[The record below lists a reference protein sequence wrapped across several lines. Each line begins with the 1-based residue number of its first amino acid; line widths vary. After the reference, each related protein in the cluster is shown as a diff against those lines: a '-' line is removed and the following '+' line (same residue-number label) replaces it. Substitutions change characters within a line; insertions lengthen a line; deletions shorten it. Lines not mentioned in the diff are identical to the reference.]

1 MIYSCDRMSDSH
13 KERWQKRMSKDMT
26 WSEYGD
32 VRQKPVA
39 KSESASRWVMSY
51 SLHLHALQPARV
63 LCPWNSP
70 GKNTGVGCRSLLQ
83 GIFPTQGLKSVL
95 LHCRQWQNH
104 VYRIMLML
112 SNDSKYLFFKIFI
125 KKKLW
130 ERKKKNT
137 SQDVNS
143 GSFWIVDIL
152 VFLLSFNSYLFTLFP
167 QMYLYILLF
176 WEKVI
181 ENSR

>member
-1 MIYSCDRMSDSH
+1 
-13 KERWQKRMSKDMT
+13 
-26 WSEYGD
+26 
-32 VRQKPVA
+32 
-39 KSESASRWVMSY
+39 
-51 SLHLHALQPARV
+51 
-63 LCPWNSP
+63 
-70 GKNTGVGCRSLLQ
+70 
-83 GIFPTQGLKSVL
+83 
-95 LHCRQWQNH
+95 
-104 VYRIMLML
+104 ML

-152 VFLLSFNSYLFTLFP
+152 VFLLSFNSSLFTLFP

>member
-1 MIYSCDRMSDSH
+1 MIQNIYF
-13 KERWQKRMSKDMT
+13 SKFLLKKN
-26 WSEYGD
+26 YGN
-32 VRQKPVA
+32 V
-39 KSESASRWVMSY
+39 
-51 SLHLHALQPARV
+51 
-63 LCPWNSP
+63 
-70 GKNTGVGCRSLLQ
+70 
-83 GIFPTQGLKSVL
+83 
-95 LHCRQWQNH
+95 
-104 VYRIMLML
+104 
-112 SNDSKYLFFKIFI
+112 
-125 KKKLW
+125 
-130 ERKKKNT
+130 KKKNT